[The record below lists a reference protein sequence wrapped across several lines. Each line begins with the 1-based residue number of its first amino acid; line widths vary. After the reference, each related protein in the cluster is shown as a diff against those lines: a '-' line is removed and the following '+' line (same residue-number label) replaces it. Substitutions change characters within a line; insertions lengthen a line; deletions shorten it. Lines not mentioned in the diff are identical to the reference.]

1 VSLFTPETIERVR
14 ESADI
19 VEVVSAH
26 TDLRRQGERFVG
38 LCPFHEER
46 TPSFSVKPA
55 EGFYYCFGCEAG
67 GDTIKFVQEKEGLSF
82 PDAVEMLA
90 DRYGVEVEREQEDP
104 QAEQRRRRRARL
116 GEALE
121 RAAAFYEATLWETE
135 KAAKPR
141 AYLLGRGLREETLR
155 AFGVGFAPS
164 AWDSIVVAGQRAGFS
179 IDELHAVGLVQKGRK
194 GGYYDAFR
202 ARITF
207 PVRDARG
214 RTVGFGARA
223 TTPDQKPKYKNSTEG
238 ELYHKSR
245 TLYGIDRARGPI
257 ARSGRAVVVEG
268 YTDVLALHQ
277 VGIEET
283 VAVMGTAI
291 TSDQL
296 KLLSGYAGEVVLALD
311 ADRAG
316 REAMLRAQR
325 VSGAGKLRL
334 LVCAMPEGE
343 DPAEM
348 LAEERGEERFRTLL
362 AEAVDLPVFHARAI
376 LADGDLST
384 PAGRDRALDE
394 VVPVLAA
401 MGETITR
408 QELISE
414 IADALDTNPGM
425 IARRLAGAR
434 PAASARAQTSE
445 RRPPRE
451 VAGDGGDPGPEWSGG
466 GEAGGGGDPGPERE
480 AEIGRRPTVEERRED
495 AFLAMCIA
503 SPGTGAEY
511 LKRVTPDHL
520 VGERARLAQPWLAEH
535 LRDPLEE
542 LPRENEDLFA
552 EISRLTMLAEREPAE
567 ESAIE
572 LSWLM
577 LERARIDRQIA
588 RLRREGV
595 EQSEQTVELHRER
608 ARISDAIATR
618 SA

>member
-1 VSLFTPETIERVR
+1 MSLFTPETIDRVR
-14 ESADI
+14 EAADI
-19 VEVVSAH
+19 VEIVSAH

-82 PDAVEMLA
+82 PDAVESLGE
-90 DRYGVEVEREQEDP
+90 RYGVEIEREQEDP
-104 QAEQRRRRRARL
+104 QAEERRRRRGRL

-121 RAAAFYEATLWETE
+121 RAAAFYEATLWETD
-135 KAAKPR
+135 KAAKSR
-141 AYLLGRGLREETLR
+141 AYLAERGLREETLR

-179 IDELHAVGLVQKGRK
+179 IDELRAAGLVQKGQK
-194 GGYYDAFR
+194 GGFYDAFR
-202 ARITF
+202 SRITF

-223 TTPDQKPKYKNSTEG
+223 TTPDQKPKYKNSAEG
-238 ELYHKSR
+238 ELYRKSR

-257 ARSGRAVVVEG
+257 ARSERAVVVEG

-277 VGIEET
+277 AGLEET

-291 TSDQL
+291 TPDQL
-296 KLLSGYAGEVVLALD
+296 KLLGGYAGEVVLALD

-325 VSGAGKLRL
+325 VSGSGKLRL

-348 LAEERGEERFRTLL
+348 LTEDGGEERFRRLL
-362 AEAVDLPVFHARAI
+362 AEAVDLPVFHARSI
-376 LADGDLST
+376 LADADLDS

-408 QELISE
+408 QELVSE
-414 IADALDTNPGM
+414 IADALDTDPAMVTRRIGA
-425 IARRLAGAR
+425 ARKAAPAAATAR
-434 PAASARAQTSE
+434 PRPTPPAAA
-445 RRPPRE
+445 
-451 VAGDGGDPGPEWSGG
+451 GGDPGPEE
-466 GEAGGGGDPGPERE
+466 GEPQAGEPRE
-480 AEIGRRPTVEERRED
+480 VSRRPTVEERRED

-503 SPGTGAEY
+503 QPALGGEY
-511 LKRVTPDHL
+511 LARLEPEHL
-520 VGERARLAQPWLAEH
+520 VGGGARAALPWLKQH
-535 LRDPLEE
+535 LADPLEG
-542 LPRENEDLFA
+542 LPREDEELFA
-552 EISRLTMLAEREPAE
+552 TVSRLTMYAEREPVE
-567 ESAIE
+567 EAALE
-572 LSWLM
+572 LTWLI
-577 LERARIDRQIA
+577 LDRARIDREIA
-588 RLRREGV
+588 RLRREGAG
-595 EQSEQTVELHRER
+595 EPGETVKLQQER
-608 ARISDAIATR
+608 ARIADAIASR
-618 SA
+618 VG